1 MQGKNKS
8 LVQNSITGKLHWCK
22 PAMLL
27 ELSRPEHRKCK
38 KRNSNCISLF
48 CTGLY
53 HLRKHNAEIRRSAE
67 KFPNVF
73 ITQKGNVDPEIQ
85 RKDEFG
91 GVHQAE
97 LDVQLVLIW
106 LHYVDPSWKPE
117 LSWNKNDVS
126 CNLTHRPCLC

>member
-1 MQGKNKS
+1 M
-8 LVQNSITGKLHWCK
+8 QNSITGKLHWCK

-38 KRNSNCISLF
+38 KGIRIVFHCF
-48 CTGLY
+48 VQCTGLY

-73 ITQKGNVDPEIQ
+73 NTQKGNVAPEIL

-91 GVHQAE
+91 GVQQAE
-97 LDVQLVLIW
+97 LDVQLVLSW

-117 LSWNKNDVS
+117 LLWN
-126 CNLTHRPCLC
+126 

>member
-1 MQGKNKS
+1 MVLALQWQAG
-8 LVQNSITGKLHWCK
+8 
-22 PAMLL
+22 PY
-27 ELSRPEHRKCK
+27 
-38 KRNSNCISLF
+38 ISLF
-48 CTGLY
+48 CTGLH

-73 ITQKGNVDPEIQ
+73 NTQKGNVDPEIL

-91 GVHQAE
+91 GVQQAE
-97 LDVQLVLIW
+97 LDVQLVLSW

-117 LSWNKNDVS
+117 LLWNKNDVS

>member
-1 MQGKNKS
+1 M
-8 LVQNSITGKLHWCK
+8 QNSITGKLHWCK

-48 CTGLY
+48 CSVCH

-73 ITQKGNVDPEIQ
+73 NTQKGNADPEIL

-91 GVHQAE
+91 EVQQAE
-97 LDVQLVLIW
+97 LDVQLVFFW
-106 LHYVDPSWKPE
+106 LHDVDP
-117 LSWNKNDVS
+117 
-126 CNLTHRPCLC
+126 